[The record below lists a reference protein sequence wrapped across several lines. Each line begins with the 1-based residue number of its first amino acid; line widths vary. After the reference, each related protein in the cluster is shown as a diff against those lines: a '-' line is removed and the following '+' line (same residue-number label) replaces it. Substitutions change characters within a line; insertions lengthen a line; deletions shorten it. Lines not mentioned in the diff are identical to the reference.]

1 MDKSMFKL
9 DETDIQID
17 DMPLLPLDDMPLLP
31 PGYLESAATQAT
43 QKDSSAGVD
52 GGQAAN
58 LRPVETAVSAA
69 PVTPVTNID
78 MSQYISKEEH
88 QAEIQNALRAL
99 EDKYKSAAA
108 QPLGDWK
115 EKSSFLKTQV
125 PDAYN
130 DVVAMI
136 EAAINT
142 RFAEIEPLKKGLN
155 QVQAAAAEQNMQ
167 QLVAATTKHLE
178 AYGVKDFDIM
188 SLDKDPNFQKFVTQ
202 ENPESGLT
210 YKQILQNAQNKGKAD
225 IAAKV
230 FATYLRQTNPDA
242 RDVNN
247 YIGIK
252 GSVKTDV
259 PSPEDA
265 KLYTEKQ
272 VQDFYRN
279 KAAGKFS
286 KNAEHL
292 KWAASEEKRIAKAY
306 NEGRII
312 SG

>member
-1 MDKSMFKL
+1 METNMFKL

-17 DMPLLPLDDMPLLP
+17 DTPLLP
-31 PGYLESAATQAT
+31 PGYMESAATQAT
-43 QKDSSAGVD
+43 QKDSAVGVD

-69 PVTPVTNID
+69 PVTPVMPVTNID

-88 QAEIQNALRAL
+88 QQEIQNALRAL

-178 AYGVKDFDIM
+178 AYGVKDFDVM

-210 YKQILQNAQNKGKAD
+210 YKQILYNAQNKGKAD

-252 GSVKTDV
+252 GSVKTEV